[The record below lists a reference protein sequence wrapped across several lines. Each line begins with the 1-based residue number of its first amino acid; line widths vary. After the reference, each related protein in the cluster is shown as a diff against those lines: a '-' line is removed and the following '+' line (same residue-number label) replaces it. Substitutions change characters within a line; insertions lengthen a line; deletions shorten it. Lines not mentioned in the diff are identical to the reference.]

1 MEEEVKHEHKNE
13 HLNHEHCKHSD
24 EHPHHEHPK
33 PEDVHPVPHHK
44 PHEHCECHE
53 CHCEHDKP
61 KKDKN
66 KYKERIKELEDELL
80 RSKAE
85 FINYR
90 KRLEEEQAR
99 LLKFCNEDLIKETL
113 PILDNFE
120 RAISMDDTNLDDEVS
135 KFLSGFKMIYC
146 NFVNVLKNYGVI
158 EIDGN
163 NKPFDPVYHEAIMT
177 EKRAGVE
184 AGMVLEVLQKG
195 YILKG
200 KVIRP
205 AMVKVSE

>member
-90 KRLEEEQAR
+90 KRLEDEQSR

-120 RAISMDDTNLDDEVS
+120 RAISMDDTNLEDEVS

-146 NFVNVLKNYGVI
+146 NFVNILKNYGVV

-177 EKRAGVE
+177 EKREGVE
-184 AGMVLEVLQKG
+184 PGMVLDVLQKG